1 MKKLLIVILVIAGG
15 LVSSNLYAETQKEP
29 YGCYENKNEIS
40 AKDSIIPYVD
50 IIFDYENSVN
60 ANGDKIEDGKFYIP
74 ITYKGGYNGKDTDY
88 IYLEDI
94 LKTKTPTNYD
104 KKQDIRIDDIDN
116 HNDYQ
121 DMRLDANKNN
131 ILKNRQKI
139 TDINNIHTN
148 WNKKQDKTIDRNTQ
162 RSKKNKD
169 LIKKETT
176 QRKKA
181 DDKLNDKIIINKNNI
196 NTNKKKIKNINNKH
210 TDWNTTQDNALNDHD
225 NRITSNT
232 NRIDNHEN
240 RIDDLEDTQYC
251 IRGEVQFIRKENL
264 TVGVYGKT
272 DVRHPNINNEVGIN
286 IVIGLG
292 KSEAQEK
299 RENLE
304 KRVANLEKKLGWI
317 GIEPEVKKTKTGW
330 EISIREEDKIKL
342 LNKF

>member
-1 MKKLLIVILVIAGG
+1 MKKLIVMVLVMVGG

-104 KKQDIRIDDIDN
+104 KKQDIRLDDIDN

-131 ILKNRQKI
+131 ILKNRQL
-139 TDINNIHTN
+139 INDVDDKHTN
-148 WNKKQDKTIDRNTQ
+148 WNEKQD
-162 RSKKNKD
+162 SKITTNQNNIYDNKNK
-169 LIKKETT
+169 I
-176 QRKKA
+176 
-181 DDKLNDKIIINKNNI
+181 NDVD
-196 NTNKKKIKNINNKH
+196 NTH
-210 TDWNTTQDNALNDHD
+210 TNWNTRQDNTLNEHN
-225 NRITSNT
+225 NRITSNA

-240 RIDDLEDTQYC
+240 RIGDLEDTQYC
-251 IRGEVQFIRKENL
+251 VRGEVQFIRKENL

-317 GIEPEVKKTKTGW
+317 GIEPEVRKTETGW
-330 EISIREEDKIKL
+330 EISIKEEDKIKL
-342 LNKF
+342 LNRF

>member
-148 WNKKQDKTIDRNTQ
+148 WN
-162 RSKKNKD
+162 
-169 LIKKETT
+169 
-176 QRKKA
+176 
-181 DDKLNDKIIINKNNI
+181 
-196 NTNKKKIKNINNKH
+196 
-210 TDWNTTQDNALNDHD
+210 TTQDNALNDHD